1 MYSRGVRHSSSV
13 NLRADQIAPAA
24 RRMRH
29 SKGFTLIELMLV
41 VAIIAIIAAITI
53 PSLIRSRVQANEA
66 AAISNLRTIAA
77 AQISY
82 NSAKQA
88 YGSFEALAA
97 DVNGNGTAYLDQS
110 WREGCQKNGYTYTMP
125 VVSDVFF
132 TCFASPVDPGTTG
145 VRFFR
150 IDPSGIVRHSPSGQP
165 TENDPA
171 VGDL

>member
-1 MYSRGVRHSSSV
+1 
-13 NLRADQIAPAA
+13 
-24 RRMRH
+24 
-29 SKGFTLIELMLV
+29 
-41 VAIIAIIAAITI
+41 
-53 PSLIRSRVQANEA
+53 
-66 AAISNLRTIAA
+66 
-77 AQISY
+77 
-82 NSAKQA
+82 
-88 YGSFEALAA
+88 
-97 DVNGNGTAYLDQS
+97 
-110 WREGCQKNGYTYTMP
+110 